1 MKRRIFLQA
10 IGLSAIATRG
20 YTANADAAARFTHGV
35 ASGDPLSDRV
45 IL

>member
-1 MKRRIFLQA
+1 MKKIILVSLCTLACIFFAVAQQDFA
-10 IGLSAIATRG
+10 PFI
-20 YTANADAAARFTHGV
+20 YGV